1 MKLKPTGVNI
11 TLFALLIIAIVV
23 GAPLAVIW
31 ALNTMFPA
39 LAIAYTFETWLAT
52 FIMSLVVGRT
62 QVNKGK

>member
-31 ALNTMFPA
+31 ALNTIFPA

-52 FIMSLVVGRT
+52 FIMSAVLGRT

>member
-11 TLFALLIIAIVV
+11 TLAVLLIIAIVV

-39 LAIAYTFETWLAT
+39 LAIAYTVETWLAT